1 MATGDTIFVF
11 DPLANHPP
19 TANFATL
26 DLRGEFV
33 VLDFDASA
41 NEAAQF
47 QAVVPSHYRGGD
59 LCVVVTGT
67 STTATSGDVKL
78 QVELTRI
85 AAGANLDSLPAAS
98 ASGDLVVACPATSG
112 VLVESEFGSLSVAD
126 LEAGEILRV
135 QITRLASD
143 GADTMTSDWEVVSV
157 VVKEA

>member
-1 MATGDTIFVF
+1 MAAGDTILVF

-41 NEAAQF
+41 NESAQF
-47 QAVVPSHYRGGD
+47 QAVVPSHYKGGE
-59 LCVVVTGT
+59 LHVVVTGT
-67 STTATSGDVKL
+67 STSATSGNVKL
-78 QVELTRI
+78 RVELTPI
-85 AAGANLDSLPAAS
+85 AAGINLDSLPAAS
-98 ASGDLVVACPATSG
+98 VSGDLVVACPATSG
-112 VLVESEFGSLSVAD
+112 VLVESEFDALSVAD

-143 GADTMTSDWEVVSV
+143 GADTMAGDWELVGVA
-157 VVKEA
+157 VKEV